1 MEVQLQDLVEK
12 IKQDGIASAEQQAA
26 GIIAEAEKRAKA
38 IVADAEKE
46 AETLLKKAETESE
59 RFTNASGA
67 AVKQACRNALIA
79 FREGVIDSLDA
90 LIKTETAAAYTSDV
104 LKTLIPEA
112 VKGWIKTNKADVS
125 VILAPEDAKK
135 LENALQAA
143 FKKEIEKGIELKS
156 DAQLSGGFRIGV
168 KDGSAYYDFSAEAV
182 ADLFSAYISSRAASL
197 LKDAV
202 KEL

>member
-1 MEVQLQDLVEK
+1 MEVQLQDLVDK

-26 GIIAEAEKRAKA
+26 GIIAEAEKKA
-38 IVADAEKE
+38 QALIANAEKE
-46 AETLLKKAETESE
+46 AEALLKKSEAESQ
-59 RFTNASGA
+59 RFTHASEA

-79 FREGVIDSLDA
+79 FREGVIASLNA
-90 LIKTETAAAYTSDV
+90 LIKREIAAAYSQDV

-112 VKGWIKTNKADVS
+112 VKEWIKTNKGDVS
-125 VILAPEDAKK
+125 AILSPEDAQK
-135 LENALQAA
+135 LESSLLSA
-143 FKKEIEKGIELKS
+143 FKKDIDKGIEVKS

-182 ADLFSAYISSRAASL
+182 AELFSSYISSRAAAL